1 MNKKLWI
8 AGGLM
13 VVAVSAAT
21 FIFLKKRKQA
31 TTEDITEEPIPETK
45 DEIDSESDYDIS
57 INSIKERLAKEAIE
71 KPEFQ
76 DYINDVVNKNVH
88 LFKPPYYI
96 SEDEIVNPEEE
107 YEDYDVVTLT
117 YYKDGV
123 LADGDDILEP
133 EDYVP
138 TDFADKFNDGEDVV
152 YVRNEK
158 LETVFEILNQPY
170 DSFHDVYKYVDDGG
184 FDDV

>member
-8 AGGLM
+8 AGGLI
-13 VVAVSAAT
+13 VVAASAAT
-21 FIFLKKRKQA
+21 FIFLKKRK
-31 TTEDITEEPIPETK
+31 TEPTEEVIEEPTPEPEETN
-45 DEIDSESDYDIS
+45 SNDYIS
-57 INSIKERLAKEAIE
+57 IDAIKERLAKEAIE
-71 KPEFQ
+71 KPDFQ
-76 DYINDVVNKNVH
+76 DYVNENIH
-88 LFKPPYYI
+88 RFKPPYYI
-96 SEDEIVNPEEE
+96 DESEIVNPEEE

-117 YYKDGV
+117 YYKDGI

-138 TDFADKFNDGEDVV
+138 ADFVDKLNENDDTV

-170 DSFHDVYKYVDDGG
+170 DTFHDVYKYVDDGG

>member
-8 AGGLM
+8 AGGLV

-21 FIFLKKRKQA
+21 FIFLKKRKQT
-31 TTEDITEEPIPETK
+31 TTEDVTEEPTPETT

-57 INSIKERLAKEAIE
+57 VIKERLAKEAIE

-76 DYINDVVNKNVH
+76 DYINDVINKNIH

-133 EDYVP
+133 EDCVP

-170 DSFHDVYKYVDDGG
+170 DAFHDVYKYVDDGG

>member
-8 AGGLM
+8 AGGLI
-13 VVAVSAAT
+13 VVAASAAT
-21 FIFLKKRKQA
+21 FIFLKKRKQT
-31 TTEDITEEPIPETK
+31 TTEDVTEEPIPETK

-57 INSIKERLAKEAIE
+57 SIKERLAKEAIE

-76 DYINDVVNKNVH
+76 DYINDVINKNVH

-138 TDFADKFNDGEDVV
+138 TDFADKFNENEDAV